1 MVVGSGVRGFV
12 GSWVREFVGSWGWG
26 GIEYFCRMTIAFYKY
41 HGTGNDF
48 VMIDNMAGEIHL
60 TNEMVVSICERHFG
74 VGSDGLIL
82 IERSDD
88 AQIHFSINFY
98 NPDASKSFCGNGSRC
113 AVSFAKS
120 LGYVGEHAVFSAIDG
135 VHEAI
140 IDGDS
145 VSIRMRDVSTSDKL
159 SEDTYFLNT
168 GSPHFIEF
176 SPYVGSLDII
186 SAARPIRY
194 SDMFKPGGTN
204 VNYVEW
210 MDEAS
215 VFVRTYERG
224 VEDETLSCGT
234 GVTAAALAC
243 ALVKPQLSNVQVN
256 TKGGKL
262 EVSFTKNENSFSNIF
277 LKGPAKFVF
286 KGEIDLV

>member
-1 MVVGSGVRGFV
+1 V
-12 GSWVREFVGSWGWG
+12 GSWVRGFGSSWVLGLG

-60 TNEMVVSICERHFG
+60 TNEMVVSICDRHFG

-82 IERSDD
+82 IEKSDD
-88 AQIHFSINFY
+88 PQVHFSMNFY

-113 AVSFAKS
+113 AVSFAKM
-120 LGYVGEHAVFSAIDG
+120 LGYVGEHVVFSAIDG

-140 IDGDS
+140 INDEI
-145 VSIRMRDVSTSDKL
+145 VSIRMRDVAVANRL

-194 SDMFKPGGTN
+194 SDAYKPGGTN

-210 MDEAS
+210 MGDAS

-243 ALVKPQLSNVQVN
+243 AFVKPQLSNVEVN

-262 EVSFTKNENSFSNIF
+262 EVSFFKNESSFTNIF
-277 LKGPAKFVF
+277 LKGPATFVF

>member
-1 MVVGSGVRGFV
+1 
-12 GSWVREFVGSWGWG
+12 
-26 GIEYFCRMTIAFYKY
+26 MTIAFYKY

-48 VMIDNMAGEIHL
+48 VMIDNMGGEVVL
-60 TNEMVVSICERHFG
+60 TDEMVVSICDRHFG
-74 VGSDGLIL
+74 IGSDGLIL
-82 IERSDD
+82 IEKSEDPNVD
-88 AQIHFSINFY
+88 FSMNFY

-120 LGYVGEHAVFSAIDG
+120 LGYINDTAVFSAIDG
-135 VHEAI
+135 IHQAL
-140 IDGDS
+140 IDGDF
-145 VSIRMRDVSTSDKL
+145 VSIRMRDVSGADRL
-159 SEDTYFLNT
+159 SEETYFLNT

-186 SAARPIRY
+186 AAARPVRY
-194 SDMFKPGGTN
+194 SDTFKPGGTN

-210 MDEAS
+210 MGEKS

-243 ALVKPQLSNVQVN
+243 ALVKPQLSTVEVN

-262 EVSFTKNENSFSNIF
+262 EVSFIKNENSFSNIF

-286 KGEIDLV
+286 KGEIDLI